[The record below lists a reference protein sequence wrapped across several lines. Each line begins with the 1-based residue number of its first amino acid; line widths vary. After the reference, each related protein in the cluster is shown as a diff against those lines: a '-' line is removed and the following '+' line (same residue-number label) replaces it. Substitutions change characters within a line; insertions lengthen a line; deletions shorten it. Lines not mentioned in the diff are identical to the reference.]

1 MLKIAIDGLDAVQ
14 ATKEILAIEG
24 IEGSYKIDGD
34 CHEKGVTLATILTIV
49 GIGSGTSIIINNTLT
64 IAEKILQC
72 YKKHEKK
79 LEKVEIV
86 SGEKR
91 VVLRGTTVEQIKDI
105 LESFEGK

>member
-34 CHEKGVTLATILTIV
+34 GYEKGDALTTIMDIV
-49 GIGSGTSIIINNTLT
+49 RIFSGTSTTINVTLT
-64 IAEKILQC
+64 IAEKIFQC

-91 VVLRGTTVEQIKDI
+91 VVLQGATVEQIKDI

>member
-34 CHEKGVTLATILTIV
+34 GYEKGDALATILKIV
-49 GIGSGTSIIINNTLT
+49 GIFSGTSTTINGTLT
-64 IAEKILQC
+64 IAEKIFQC

-91 VVLRGTTVEQIKDI
+91 VVLQGATVEQIKDI

>member
-14 ATKEILAIEG
+14 VTKEILAIEG
-24 IEGSYKIDGD
+24 IEGSYEIVGN
-34 CHEKGVTLATILTIV
+34 EREGTLATILTIV

-64 IAEKILQC
+64 IAEKIFQC
-72 YKKHEKK
+72 FKKHEKK

-91 VVLRGTTVEQIKDI
+91 LLLKDATVEQIKDI
-105 LESFEGK
+105 LESF

>member
-14 ATKEILAIEG
+14 ATEEILAIEG
-24 IEGSYKIDGD
+24 IEGSYDKVDNEREG
-34 CHEKGVTLATILTIV
+34 TLATILTIV

-64 IAEKILQC
+64 IAEKISQC
-72 YKKHEKK
+72 FKKHEKK

-91 VVLRGTTVEQIKDI
+91 LLLKDATVEQIKDI
-105 LESFEGK
+105 LEGF